1 MQPEFENHI
10 TLNPGKYV
18 EGKFLLEDGLYL
30 FIRYNFIGFI
40 TVKTASERG
49 EFRYIQASSSS
60 HVRFE
65 YMNTDSKLN
74 VRTTDGLWD
83 EYEISKTDSAA
94 LSFFLSNLFEFQLG
108 WECSLVFNKSPT
120 E

>member
-1 MQPEFENHI
+1 MDETVSYF
-10 TLNPGKYV
+10 T
-18 EGKFLLEDGLYL
+18 
-30 FIRYNFIGFI
+30 GFI

-65 YMNTDSKLN
+65 YMNTGSKLT
-74 VRTTDGLWD
+74 VRTIDGLYD
-83 EYEISKTDSAA
+83 EFEIDKTDSVA

-108 WECSLVFNKSPT
+108 
-120 E
+120 